1 VLAIKAEQHYIRVFA
16 GDKSYMTLYRFSDAL
31 AEMADMPGLQVHRSY
46 WVRPEFIEKIR
57 RGSGKMTVHLR
68 SGMEV
73 PVSGPYKVLVKQ
85 MARQAQIPIL
95 PITQ

>member
-1 VLAIKAEQHYIRVFA
+1 
-16 GDKSYMTLYRFSDAL
+16 
-31 AEMADMPGLQVHRSY
+31 
-46 WVRPEFIEKIR
+46 
-57 RGSGKMTVHLR
+57 MTVHLR

-95 PITQ
+95 PITP